1 METLAVSGSDPDA
14 GVLARALELL
24 RDGSLVIYPT
34 DTLYALGG
42 RALDARAAAA
52 VREAKGRAL
61 GQPLPLIAADVAQV
75 REIVT
80 SFPRAAELLAAR
92 FWPGPLSI
100 VLAAASGI
108 PEAVTAGSGTLAVR
122 VPGLRLAR
130 LMCAGSGPLISSSA
144 NRSGEPA
151 PTSCAEAVRALGG
164 SAALALDAGPA
175 PSSIVSTIVD
185 VTGSGA
191 RLVRAGA
198 VAWKAIE
205 RVLESE
211 RC

>member
-14 GVLARALELL
+14 SVLARALELL

-75 REIVT
+75 REIVMP
-80 SFPRAAELLAAR
+80 FPREAELLAAR

-100 VLAAASGI
+100 VLAAAPGI

-130 LMCAGSGPLISSSA
+130 RLCAGAGPLISTSA

-151 PTSCAEAVRALGG
+151 PTCCAQAVRALGG

-175 PSSIVSTIVD
+175 PSSIVSTVVD

-198 VAWKAIE
+198 VPWKAIE